1 MEIRVD
7 GLHVV
12 QRDGFA
18 EQLFVEGQGEASVN
32 VVAVE
37 HRHAHDASH
46 EVKVRQVL
54 LCFSQILSVQFD
66 KICTDSASVH

>member
-1 MEIRVD
+1 MGCPDTKVLQDPDEAVVEIGVD
-7 GLHVV
+7 GLHIV
-12 QRDGFA
+12 QRDWFA

-46 EVKVRQVL
+46 EVKV
-54 LCFSQILSVQFD
+54 
-66 KICTDSASVH
+66 